1 MSARKSKLDQLNVA
15 KPCSASWEQMTG
27 NAQKRFCSECSKH
40 VFDFSQMTR
49 QQIEAVTAANQGNL
63 CARIARREDGSMVM
77 LEPPLPAY
85 SRRRLNLPVLSAA
98 VVAAL
103 SFGVPASAQQMVI
116 KQGEVAAPQSNK
128 DKQKDKTEKPGSG
141 ETSSL
146 VGTVVDPQ
154 QAVIA
159 NVKVTLILPNS
170 QQLTTNSSSE
180 GSFRFTGLVTGTYTL
195 TFEFQGFRTT
205 VLTDVRVIPNTET
218 PVTATMDIRF
228 DGVTSGVVIST
239 PATLLN
245 LYRDSE
251 LIAIATVGNSK
262 IAKVEEESKQLQT
275 TLHISSV
282 LKGDTQQRAVPLYHW
297 LSEQDQNEL
306 KPGDRLLVFLDQ
318 RRAEDDKTIDGF
330 ETNDWSRSIKKLDDA
345 ELGIYRQRIEELN
358 SILAVEQPNRF
369 ELVEWL
375 VRCIE
380 QPVTRWDGAYELEQ
394 EMNILDR
401 VDEESVEDEKDEQL
415 HQSVAAEILREA
427 ESAKSKD
434 AEESNSEN
442 EASDN
447 LYSLMTK
454 EQKARVSHV
463 LFSVDELTAKDWKL
477 VNLVKAWDSKRLVP
491 YLATQLQKMTAEA
504 PPLTED
510 IVTLLAELLNDKAVQ
525 NAADE
530 YSESLEYD
538 VGESDSDDE
547 TSNSKAK
554 PKSVAAQIAISKRS
568 AKLVQFLA
576 TLNQKLHVGVHSKAA
591 K

>member
-15 KPCSASWEQMTG
+15 KACSASWEQMTG
-27 NAQKRFCSECSKH
+27 NAQKRFCAECSKH
-40 VFDFSQMTR
+40 VYDFSQMTR
-49 QQIEAVTAANQGNL
+49 QQIEAVTAVNQGNL

-77 LEPPLPAY
+77 LEPPLPVYAG
-85 SRRRLNLPVLSAA
+85 RRLNLPVLSAA
-98 VVAAL
+98 VAAAL
-103 SFGVPASAQQMVI
+103 SLGVPASAQQVVI
-116 KQGEVAAPQSNK
+116 KQGEVAARQLNK
-128 DKQKDKTEKPGSG
+128 DKQKDKPEKRGSG

-170 QQLTTNSSSE
+170 QQLTTTSSSE
-180 GSFRFTGLVTGTYTL
+180 GSFQFTGLVPGTYTL

-205 VLTDVRVIPNTET
+205 VLTDVRVIANTET

-228 DGVTSGVVIST
+228 DGVTSGVVISP

-251 LIAIATVGNSK
+251 LIAIVTVGNSK
-262 IAKVEEESKQLQT
+262 IAKVEEDSKQLQT

-318 RRAEDDKTIDGF
+318 RRSEDDKPIDGF
-330 ETNDWSRSIKKLDDA
+330 EASDWSRAIKKLDDA
-345 ELGIYRQRIEELN
+345 ELGTYRQRIEELN
-358 SILAVEQPNRF
+358 SILAVEQPNQH

-380 QPVTRWDGAYELEQ
+380 QPATRWDGAYELEQ
-394 EMNILDR
+394 QMNILDS
-401 VDEESVEDEKDEQL
+401 VDEESVEDEKGEQL
-415 HQSVAAEILREA
+415 HQSVAAEIVREVEA
-427 ESAKSKD
+427 SKSKD
-434 AEESNSEN
+434 AEESSSEN
-442 EASDN
+442 EAPDN

-477 VNLVKAWDSKRLVP
+477 VTLVKAWDSKRLVP
-491 YLATQLQKMTAEA
+491 YLAAQLQKLAFEA
-504 PPLTED
+504 PPFTED

-525 NAADE
+525 NAADQ
-530 YSESLEYD
+530 YSEGLEYD
-538 VGESDSDDE
+538 DSESDPDDE
-547 TSNSKAK
+547 TANSKAK
-554 PKSVAAQIAISKRS
+554 PKTVAAQIAISKRS

-576 TLNQKLHVGVHSKAA
+576 ILNQKLHVGVHSKVPR
-591 K
+591 